1 MELHECSTCKSETNY
16 GWNISTNIVYAK
28 QEVLSVMVMMK
39 LEKVVNA
46 EFVGFQDNADFYIST
61 PQT

>member
-1 MELHECSTCKSETNY
+1 MSARHSSDDNNKSETII
-16 GWNISTNIVYAK
+16 ISTNIVYAK
-28 QEVLSVMVMMK
+28 REVLSVMVMMK

-61 PQT
+61 QQT